1 MSRILVVDNHDS
13 FVHTLVGYLRQLGAD
28 VTLVEADALDP
39 ATVATEVATWDG
51 VMISPGPG
59 TPEHAGASVAV
70 VSACADTCTPL
81 IGVCLGHQAI
91 AVAYGGTVTH
101 APELKHGMVSPITH
115 DGASVFAGLP
125 SPLNVG
131 RYHSLAIA
139 PETLPADLL
148 ITATTHSGV
157 IMAIRHRTLP
167 IHGVQFH
174 PESVL
179 TEHGYDMLATWLAET
194 GLPEAPQRAQTGS
207 SHLRV

>member
-1 MSRILVVDNHDS
+1 MTRILVVDNHDS

-28 VTLVEADALDP
+28 VTLVEADALRVD
-39 ATVATEVATWDG
+39 ALESTVQQWDG

-59 TPEHAGASVAV
+59 TPEQAGASVQV
-70 VSACADTCTPL
+70 VTACAATQTPL

-91 AVAYGGTVTH
+91 AVAFGATVAR
-101 APELKHGMVSPITH
+101 APELKHGMVSAITH
-115 DGASVFAGLP
+115 ESMSVFSGLP

-139 PETLPADLL
+139 PETLPADLM
-148 ITATTHSGV
+148 ITATTASGV
-157 IMAIRHRTLP
+157 IMAVRHRILP

-179 TEHGYDMLATWLAET
+179 TEHGYDMLATWLADT
-194 GLPEAPQRAQTGS
+194 GLTDAPRRARSLSPLGA
-207 SHLRV
+207 